1 MHNVSVKMN
10 DSEYNLL
17 DGMAKANH
25 KSKAEVMREA
35 LQVKRAFDERE
46 RRAIM
51 EGLKSAKNEPLTS
64 HADAIKEFAVF
75 RENHKHIAR

>member
-1 MHNVSVKMN
+1 
-10 DSEYNLL
+10 
-17 DGMAKANH
+17 
-25 KSKAEVMREA
+25 
-35 LQVKRAFDERE
+35 
-46 RRAIM
+46 M